1 MTKNVNNANKSNK
14 INLITLGDGQVGKTS
29 LIFRYID
36 NVYSSNYLSTIGIDY
51 KFKNEKLSNG
61 EIVNVKLSD
70 TAGQERFRSIA
81 KNFLMKADGIIL
93 VYDITNRLSFNNLE
107 NWFNDINEKAS
118 EKPIILIGNK
128 LDLERKVDTEEGIQL
143 AKKFDK
149 EIKFFETSCKT
160 GENVEEAIKY
170 LVEQVYNKNKGKS
183 PSKENIKIK
192 KGKKTKDGNKD
203 KKKFC

>member
-170 LVEQVYNKNKGKS
+170 LVEQVYNKNKGKN
-183 PSKENIKIK
+183 PSKENIEIK
-192 KGKKTKDGNKD
+192 KGKKAKDGSKD

>member
-1 MTKNVNNANKSNK
+1 MTKNVNNENKVNK

-128 LDLERKVDTEEGIQL
+128 LDLERKVDTEKGIQL
-143 AKKFDK
+143 AKKFNK

-183 PSKENIKIK
+183 PSTENIKIK

>member
-1 MTKNVNNANKSNK
+1 MTKNVNNENKVNK

-170 LVEQVYNKNKGKS
+170 LVEQVYNKNKGKN
-183 PSKENIKIK
+183 PSKENIEIK
-192 KGKKTKDGNKD
+192 KGKKAKDGSKD
-203 KKKFC
+203 KKRFC

>member
-14 INLITLGDGQVGKTS
+14 INLIALGDGQVGKTS

-170 LVEQVYNKNKGKS
+170 LVEQVYNKNKGKN
-183 PSKENIKIK
+183 PSKENIEIK
-192 KGKKTKDGNKD
+192 KGKKAKDGSKD